1 MARWLMK
8 SEPVKYA
15 FSDLVRDGKTVWDG
29 VRNFTARGHL
39 KAMLVRLPHIT
50 SLMTESLDDLI
61 AESEV
66 LVIGKRFDGF
76 DVALQRARVDH
87 QIVVDLARVWP
98 GTVSQVAERP
108 VVRIN

>member
-1 MARWLMK
+1 
-8 SEPVKYA
+8 
-15 FSDLVRDGKTVWDG
+15 VRVFDAEVMMSRVFG
-29 VRNFTARGHL
+29 RNKEYIDRTI
-39 KAMLVRLPHIT
+39 PHIT

-76 DVALQRARVDH
+76 DVALQRARVDE